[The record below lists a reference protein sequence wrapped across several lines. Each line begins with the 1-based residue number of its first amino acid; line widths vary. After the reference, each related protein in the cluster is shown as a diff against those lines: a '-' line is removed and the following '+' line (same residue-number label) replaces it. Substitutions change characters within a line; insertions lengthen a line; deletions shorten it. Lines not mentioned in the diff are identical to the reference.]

1 MNNIIHEVLQHL
13 DSSLSVEFDYNN
25 VNQSL
30 DFLFHKSF
38 NGKKMSVLYSY
49 DIIVGS
55 EVFSFRLVEK

>member
-1 MNNIIHEVLQHL
+1 MNDIILEVLEHL

-30 DFLFHKSF
+30 DFLFRKSF
-38 NGKKMSVLYSY
+38 NGKKMFVLYSY
-49 DIIVGS
+49 NIIVGS